1 MSEKKRISGAIFDM
15 DGTLVDSLVIW
26 DTFWREISRRYL
38 DGSPY
43 KPDEHTE
50 REMRTHVLVDSMKIF
65 HENTGIG
72 ASDEEIIELG
82 RDIFYR
88 FYRDDV
94 GLKPGVYEFLQYLKS
109 RGVKM
114 CIASATAPDQ
124 VRVVLEKC
132 GIADLMEGVISCTDT
147 GIGKEEPDVFIR
159 AHKFLGTPKDETW
172 VFEDSIVALDS
183 ATRADFNTVG
193 IYDKYGFDLDRLEAL
208 STVYLGDTMTY
219 RDLIDIFE

>member
-38 DGSPY
+38 DGAPY

>member
-1 MSEKKRISGAIFDM
+1 M
-15 DGTLVDSLVIW
+15 DGTLVDTLSVWGI
-26 DTFWREISRRYL
+26 FWNEISRRYL
-38 DGSPY
+38 DGRDF

-50 REMRTHVLVDSMKIF
+50 REMRTHVLVDSMTIF

-72 ASDEEIIELG
+72 ESSEEIVELG
-82 RDIFYR
+82 KKVFER
-88 FYRDDV
+88 FYRDGV
-94 GLKPGVYEFLQYLKS
+94 NLKPGVREFLLYLRE

-124 VRVVLEKC
+124 VKVVLERC
-132 GIADLMEGVISCTDT
+132 GIADFMEGIISCTDT

-159 AHKFLGTPKDETW
+159 AHEFLGTPKEETW

-193 IYDKYGFDLDRLEAL
+193 IYDQYGFDLDKLEEL
-208 STVYLGDTMTY
+208 STVYLDNTMTY